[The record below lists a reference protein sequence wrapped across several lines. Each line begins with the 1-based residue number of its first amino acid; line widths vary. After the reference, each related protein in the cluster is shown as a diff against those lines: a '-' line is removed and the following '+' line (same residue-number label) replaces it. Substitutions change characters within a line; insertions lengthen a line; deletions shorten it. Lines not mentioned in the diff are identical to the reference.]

1 MHFHRAK
8 THISETARALMML
21 SAMVFAS
28 TANAGIKCW
37 KNHEG
42 VRECG
47 NVVPPEFAQEGHEE
61 KSKSGRTIG
70 AQGRAQSAEEL
81 AAEKAEQATKAAA
94 AEAANAASKR
104 QAESDRVLLA
114 TFASVDDLTM
124 ARDGQLANVESQ
136 IKLSETHIKK
146 LDKSL
151 DQMIAGAADHEKHNR
166 PVPKDISSSIEST
179 RQQIADEKKFI
190 AARRAEEDAIREK
203 FAADIARFRELRQP
217 R

>member
-1 MHFHRAK
+1 MQFHRAK

-28 TANAGIKCW
+28 TVNAGIKCW

-94 AEAANAASKR
+94 AEAANAA
-104 QAESDRVLLA
+104 A
-114 TFASVDDLTM
+114 
-124 ARDGQLANVESQ
+124 
-136 IKLSETHIKK
+136 KLPPAP
-146 LDKSL
+146 LRML
-151 DQMIAGAADHEKHNR
+151 C
-166 PVPKDISSSIEST
+166 
-179 RQQIADEKKFI
+179 
-190 AARRAEEDAIREK
+190 AARQS
-203 FAADIARFRELRQP
+203 AAHLICCRFSYTSFILSP
-217 R
+217 